1 MNGDRLRLIAAPGE
15 MLPKDDL
22 RGCEMPYFFWRP
34 DSGVTNCI
42 RGWLKNGG
50 THHEVISLGDVSTR
64 WQMLCN
70 MWDVEYVQV

>member
-1 MNGDRLRLIAAPGE
+1 
-15 MLPKDDL
+15 
-22 RGCEMPYFFWRP
+22 MPYFFWRP

-64 WQMLCN
+64 WQMLCD